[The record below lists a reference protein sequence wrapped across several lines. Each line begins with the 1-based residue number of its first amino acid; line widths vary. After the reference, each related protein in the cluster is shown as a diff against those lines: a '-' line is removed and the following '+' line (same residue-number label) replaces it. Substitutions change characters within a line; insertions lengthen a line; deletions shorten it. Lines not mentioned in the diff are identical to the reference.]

1 MVSQGLSLFQDSQGL
16 RCRLLLRINPLR
28 LRGSDDFLDLIWTFK
43 LLDLQTFLD
52 LLLALRTFFQDLFFL
67 QSAKIR
73 LVYESLLLF
82 ILPKHLVVI
91 LTKITTESTNFDLI
105 CNVRTLF
112 DLIDYLVR
120 EVVTMPWLAFH
131 GVSNNSSATFQ
142 KPKMT

>member
-1 MVSQGLSLFQDSQGL
+1 MVSQGLLLFQDSQGL

-52 LLLALRTFFQDLFFL
+52 LLLALRTFLGPFFL
-67 QSAKIR
+67 YIAKIR

-91 LTKITTESTNFDLI
+91 LTKITTESANFDLT